1 MINNLLK
8 NFCLITF
15 ALIAPITLPAGGIQK
30 SLNQDK
36 FSHNINEIILSSN
49 TYLYSFPEIN
59 AKELLVLDIGT
70 CLSVLR
76 NWKVSESE
84 IWFRVELASNK
95 LLDDPNKIKIIDIMF
110 KIYIFIHPFVTLLGS
125 PNNLLEANSTLTQ
138 ISFSFTFQSRK
149 TDKVVPTFSNNNSLA
164 IISGKL

>member
-30 SLNQDK
+30 SLNQNK
-36 FSHNINEIILSSN
+36 LPHNTKEIILSSN
-49 TYLYSFPEIN
+49 TSLYSFPEIH

-70 CLSVLR
+70 NLSVLR

-84 IWFRVELASNK
+84 IWVRVELASNK
-95 LLDDPNKIKIIDIMF
+95 LLDNPNKITKGWIKI
-110 KIYIFIHPFVTLLGS
+110 
-125 PNNLLEANSTLTQ
+125 
-138 ISFSFTFQSRK
+138 
-149 TDKVVPTFSNNNSLA
+149 
-164 IISGKL
+164 